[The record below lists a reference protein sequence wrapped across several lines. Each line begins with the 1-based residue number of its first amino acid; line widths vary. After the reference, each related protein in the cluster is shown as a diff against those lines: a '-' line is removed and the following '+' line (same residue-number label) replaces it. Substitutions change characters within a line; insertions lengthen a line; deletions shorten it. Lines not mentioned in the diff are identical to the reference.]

1 MDGSKLIMLVNTME
15 IREGRL
21 AEFRESVER
30 AVRFTEEHGPQL
42 IVNVYIDEDN
52 MRAQSVQLYPDSD
65 AILTHWELSDPYIS
79 PYQGGQREHHGQ
91 AAAVLRTARRAG
103 HERRDAD
110 LARGR
115 RADGDAAPDG
125 LRPLHRGRAERG
137 IEPAASR

>member
-15 IREGRL
+15 IRKGRL

-65 AILTHWELSDPYIS
+65 AILTHWELSDPYIKEVS
-79 PYQGGQREHHGQ
+79 ENITVRRLQYFGQPDERVMNGVTPISREGVELTVTPHLTGY
-91 AAAVLRTARRAG
+91 ARFT
-103 HERRDAD
+103 E
-110 LARGR
+110 
-115 RADGDAAPDG
+115 AAPSG
-125 LRPLHRGRAERG
+125 E
-137 IEPAASR
+137 